1 MTSKHDLRRVQRSLR
16 RKLADQARDSAE
28 AAAAHLPP
36 GLRPAVVGGY
46 LPTGSEIDP
55 GPVLRGLQARGAVLA
70 MPVCLMPAAPMVFR
84 AYCDGD
90 ALALD
95 VMGMAAPTE
104 AAAPLAPDV
113 LILPLLAFDRQG
125 GRLGQGGGF
134 YDRTLQSLRRA
145 GQILAIGLAYA
156 KQEVDC
162 VPMGEFD
169 QSLDAILTE
178 TGYIV
183 PQRT

>member
-1 MTSKHDLRRVQRSLR
+1 
-16 RKLADQARDSAE
+16 
-28 AAAAHLPP
+28 
-36 GLRPAVVGGY
+36 
-46 LPTGSEIDP
+46 
-55 GPVLRGLQARGAVLA
+55 
-70 MPVCLMPAAPMVFR
+70 MVFR

>member
-1 MTSKHDLRRVQRSLR
+1 
-16 RKLADQARDSAE
+16 
-28 AAAAHLPP
+28 
-36 GLRPAVVGGY
+36 
-46 LPTGSEIDP
+46 
-55 GPVLRGLQARGAVLA
+55 
-70 MPVCLMPAAPMVFR
+70 MVFR
-84 AYCDGD
+84 AYCEGD

-104 AAAPLAPDV
+104 AAAPLVPDV

-134 YDRTLQSLRRA
+134 YDRTLQSLRQA

-162 VPMGEFD
+162 VPMDEFD

-178 TGYIV
+178 IGYIV